1 MLVEE
6 AAQDLRTQ
14 TRVTNRERVAPIFVT
29 GVWRCG
35 ATLLYLLL
43 NQHPDIAL
51 LFESDLPVLWPMFRM
66 PWGRESWLDKWE
78 YWNASVSRH
87 DLNPALLASTGWSLA
102 EAFESA
108 GRQFAAQR
116 GKTRWGCKSPTYFDQ
131 IHNLASIFPKAKFVV
146 VWRDPEEICKSALKA
161 AKSGNSGLWFTRP
174 GTLHKLM
181 TASGVLKKQVDKAVA
196 RGASVCQLHYQDL
209 VGDTECVMRVVCDF
223 LEVEFD
229 PALTVLKTADRSA
242 IFKGVHHDLARGA
255 SIVSEERHYPALPP
269 QLAGKI
275 AGYRSL
281 WRKQYGDGWLLNQ
294 DASETEVRKPNL
306 LERGC
311 DRLRYLLLRTL
322 DVFPRLAFS
331 ILPLSVWQTY
341 RKFKYKDAMWVHRQI
356 TEKRTTLN
364 LQKK

>member
-1 MLVEE
+1 MPV
-6 AAQDLRTQ
+6 AAATQDLLTPS
-14 TRVTNRERVAPIFVT
+14 RVKNCERVAPIFVT

-51 LFESDLPVLWPMFRM
+51 FFESDLPVLWPMFRM
-66 PWGRESWLDKWE
+66 PWGRESWFDKWE

-87 DLNPALLASTGWSLA
+87 DLNPARLASAGGSLP
-102 EAFESA
+102 EAFEFA
-108 GRQFAAQR
+108 GRQFAAQH

-131 IHNLASIFPKAKFVV
+131 IDHLASVFPKAKFVV

-161 AKSGNSGLWFTRP
+161 AKSGNSGQWFARP

-181 TASGVLKKQVDKAVA
+181 AASEVLKKQVDKALT
-196 RGASVCQLHYQDL
+196 RGASVCQLHYHNL
-209 VGDTECVMRVVCDF
+209 VGDTECVMRAVCAF

-229 PALTVLKTADRSA
+229 PAVCVLKTADRSA
-242 IFKGVHHDLARGA
+242 IFKGEHHDLARGT
-255 SIVSEERHYPALPP
+255 SIVSEERHHPALPLH
-269 QLAGKI
+269 LARKI

-281 WRKQYGDGWLLNQ
+281 WKKQYGDGWWSSQNPC
-294 DASETEVRKPNL
+294 ETGVGEPDL
-306 LERGC
+306 LERGW
-311 DRLRYLLLRTL
+311 DRLRYLALRTV

-331 ILPLSVWQTY
+331 MLPLSVWQTY

-356 TEKRTTLN
+356 TGKKTTLN
-364 LQKK
+364 LRGK